1 MAEGDDSKRRPAAPA
16 PPARRPPERAE
27 ADPAGRTLLS
37 AVLRAGGG
45 ADGDR
50 PRDPV
55 GGPGATSYPSLI
67 ASTAGAL
74 DEPLREDAPRIHV
87 VVEAELAQGGM
98 GRILLA
104 RDPAI
109 GRVVAVKVMHAE
121 LAADP
126 EIRARFLA
134 EARITG
140 RLEHPNIVPVHALG
154 VLPDGT
160 AAFAM
165 KRVRGEA
172 VSAILARIRARDAE
186 ARREHTRLRLLGVF
200 QQVCQA
206 IHFAHA
212 NGILHRDIKPANIM
226 VGPFGEVF
234 VMDWGIAKVIG
245 APVAEPTRTA
255 EGDAPPSVV
264 RGPGSIA
271 GGTSVGA
278 VLGTPEYMSP
288 EQAMGRHDQLDAR
301 SDVYSLG
308 ATLYEMLVGRPPF
321 QGVTPMETIAWV
333 VAGPDPTFDDSVD
346 GTPIPADLKAICLR
360 AMARRKEDRYPS
372 ARELFLAVEA
382 FVTGAVERER
392 RAREAAE
399 QYRFARRLLDEHASL
414 TGTIAGRR
422 AAAAELRA
430 AIPPH
435 EPIERKARL
444 WAMEDDIVRL
454 EQERAR
460 TLNAALTHL
469 RHAVEL
475 QPDHAEARAALADY
489 YWDQLRQAEWQGRI
503 DDAWFYRQLVE
514 EHHGGR
520 LAAEL
525 EGSAALSLA
534 SVPAG
539 ARVVIH
545 AYAERDYR
553 LVPSTVAWEGAA
565 PCENIALRMGSY
577 LVTLELAGYR
587 PVRLPVLLRRGN
599 QERLVVP
606 LLPEEAIG
614 PDLVYVPAGGF
625 IAGGDPAALGA
636 LPKRWLHL
644 DGFLIGRTSI
654 TCGEYLDF
662 INDLAAADLQQAKRR
677 TPRTGREAGYYW
689 PCVGDRFEIPERDK
703 DGDVWRPDYPV
714 FGISFDDAQAYCRW
728 RAARDC
734 LPWRLPTELEWE
746 KAARGADGRLY
757 PWGNRFDATFCKMRF
772 SRPGRPQPEPV
783 GTFPIDESPY
793 GVRDMAG
800 TIRNWCNSFLL
811 PDERHLVV
819 KGGSWNLPAEGCR
832 AAGRHGHLPGVVFSS
847 IGFRIARTP

>member
-1 MAEGDDSKRRPAAPA
+1 MIPAVGGDDGRTVAT
-16 PPARRPPERAE
+16 RPP
-27 ADPAGRTLLS
+27 
-37 AVLRAGGG
+37 
-45 ADGDR
+45 
-50 PRDPV
+50 
-55 GGPGATSYPSLI
+55 TSHPSLI
-67 ASTAGAL
+67 ASTGGAL
-74 DEPLREDAPRIHV
+74 DEPLAANGPRVDV
-87 VVEAELAQGGM
+87 VVQSQLAEGGM

-104 RDPAI
+104 HDPTI
-109 GRVVAVKVMHAE
+109 GRVVAVKVMHTE
-121 LAADP
+121 LSRDP

-172 VSAILARIRARDAE
+172 LSTILARIKARDAE
-186 ARREHTRLRLLGVF
+186 ARREHGRLRLLGVF

-206 IHFAHA
+206 VHFAHA

-245 APVAEPTRTA
+245 APVPEPAEAGRSTET
-255 EGDAPPSVV
+255 PSIVP
-264 RGPGSIA
+264 GPGSIA

-278 VLGTPEYMSP
+278 ILGTPEYMAP

-301 SDVYSLG
+301 SDVYALG
-308 ATLYEMLVGRPPF
+308 ATLYEILVGRPAF

-333 VAGPDPTFDDSVD
+333 VAGPDPTFDESVD

-360 AMARRKEDRYPS
+360 AMARRKEDRYAS

-399 QYRFARRLLDEHASL
+399 QYRFARKLLDEHASL

-430 AIPPH
+430 TIPPH

-444 WAMEDDIVRL
+444 WAMEDDVVRL
-454 EQERAR
+454 DQERAR

-475 QPDHAEARAALADY
+475 QPDHTEARAALADY
-489 YWDQLRQAEWQGRI
+489 HWDQLRRAEWQDRI

-514 EHHGGR
+514 EYHDGR
-520 LAAEL
+520 LTAEL
-525 EGSAALSLA
+525 EGSAALSLT
-534 SVPAG
+534 SVPPG
-539 ARVVIH
+539 AQVLVRPFL
-545 AYAERDYR
+545 DQGYR
-553 LVPSTVAWEGAA
+553 LEAGETVWRGTT
-565 PCENIALRMGSY
+565 PCAGLPLRMGGY
-577 LVTLELAGYR
+577 LATLELPGFR
-587 PVRLPVLLRRGN
+587 TVRLPVLLGRGN
-599 QERLVVP
+599 HERLVVT

-614 PDLVYVPAGGF
+614 PGLVYVPAGGF
-625 IAGGDPAALGA
+625 ISGGDPAAAGA

-654 TCGEYLDF
+654 TCGEYLAF
-662 INDLAAADLQQAKRR
+662 INDLAAADLQQAKHR

-689 PCVGDRFEIPERDK
+689 PCVGDAFEIPERDK
-703 DGDVWRPDYPV
+703 DGDAWLPDYPV

-734 LPWRLPTELEWE
+734 LPWHLPTESEWE
-746 KAARGADGRLY
+746 KAARGTDGRLY

-783 GTFPIDESPY
+783 GTFPLDESPY

-800 TIRNWCNSFLL
+800 TIRNWCDSRLL

-819 KGGSWNLPAEGCR
+819 KGGSWSLPAEGCR
-832 AAGRHGHLPGVVFSS
+832 AAGRHGHLPGVVFTS
-847 IGFRIARTP
+847 IGFRIARSP

>member
-1 MAEGDDSKRRPAAPA
+1 MEP
-16 PPARRPPERAE
+16 
-27 ADPAGRTLLS
+27 DPAGRTLPS
-37 AVLRAGGG
+37 AVIPASGVSETD
-45 ADGDR
+45 DGRTVATR
-50 PRDPV
+50 PPT
-55 GGPGATSYPSLI
+55 AHPSLI

-74 DEPLREDAPRIHV
+74 DEPLSADGPRVDV
-87 VVEAELAQGGM
+87 VIQSQLAEGGM

-104 RDPAI
+104 HDPAI
-109 GRVVAVKVMHAE
+109 GRTVAVKVMHTE
-121 LAADP
+121 LARDP

-154 VLPDGT
+154 ALPDGT

-172 VSAILARIRARDAE
+172 VSTILARIKAGDAE
-186 ARREHTRLRLLGVF
+186 ARREHNRLRLLGVF

-245 APVAEPTRTA
+245 APVAEPAAVR
-255 EGDAPPSVV
+255 GDAPPSVA

-278 VLGTPEYMSP
+278 ILGTPEYMAP
-288 EQAMGRHDQLDAR
+288 EQAMGRHDQLDPR

-308 ATLYEMLVGRPPF
+308 ATLYEVLVGRPAF

-333 VAGPDPTFDDSVD
+333 VAGPDPTFDESVD
-346 GTPIPADLKAICLR
+346 GSPIPTDLKAICLR
-360 AMARRKEDRYPS
+360 AMARRKEARYES
-372 ARELFLAVEA
+372 ARQLFLAIEA
-382 FVTGAVERER
+382 FVSGTVERER
-392 RAREAAE
+392 RVREATE
-399 QYRFARRLLDEHASL
+399 QYDFARKLLDEHASL

-422 AAAAELRA
+422 AAVAELRA
-430 AIPPH
+430 TIAPH

-444 WAMEDDIVRL
+444 WAMEDDAVRL

-475 QPDHAEARAALADY
+475 QSDHVEARAALADY
-489 YWDQLRQAEWQGRI
+489 HWDQLRQAEWQGRV

-514 EHHGGR
+514 EYHGGR

-525 EGSAALSLA
+525 EGSAALSLV

-539 ARVVIH
+539 ARVVVR
-545 AYAERDYR
+545 AFAEHGYHEEA
-553 LVPSTVAWEGAA
+553 VEVVWQGTA
-565 PCENIALRMGSY
+565 PCEALPLRMGSY
-577 LVTLELAGYR
+577 LVTLELPGFR

-599 QERLVVP
+599 HERLTVA
-606 LLPEEAIG
+606 LLAEEALG
-614 PDLVYVPAGGF
+614 PDVVYIPPGGF
-625 IAGGDPAALGA
+625 IAGGDPAAAGA
-636 LPKRWLHL
+636 LPKRWVHV

-654 TCGEYLDF
+654 TCREYLAF
-662 INDLAAADLQQAKRR
+662 INDLAPVDLQQAKRR

-689 PCVGDRFEIPERDK
+689 PCVGDCFEIPERDK
-703 DGDVWRPDYPV
+703 DGDPWLPEYPV

-728 RAARDC
+728 RATRDC

-746 KAARGADGRLY
+746 KAARGTDGRLY
-757 PWGNRFDATFCKMRF
+757 PWGSRFDATFCKMRY
-772 SRPGRPQPEPV
+772 SRPGRPLPESV
-783 GTFPIDESPY
+783 GSFDIDESPY
-793 GVRDMAG
+793 GVRDLAG
-800 TIRNWCNSFLL
+800 TIRNWCDSRFL
-811 PDERHLVV
+811 PNERHFVV

-832 AAGRHGHLPGVVFSS
+832 AAGRYGHLPGTVITS
-847 IGFRIARTP
+847 IGFRVARSP

>member
-1 MAEGDDSKRRPAAPA
+1 MAEHDDRSRPNQ
-16 PPARRPPERAE
+16 RPPSPGREPGQAA
-27 ADPAGRTLLS
+27 ADPAGRTLPS
-37 AVLRAGGG
+37 AVIPAGPA
-45 ADGDR
+45 ADPADDTR
-50 PRDPV
+50 TV
-55 GGPGATSYPSLI
+55 ATHPPTSHPSLI

-74 DEPLREDAPRIHV
+74 DDPLPANGPRVDV
-87 VVEAELAQGGM
+87 VIQAQLAEGGM

-104 RDPAI
+104 HDPAI
-109 GRVVAVKVMHAE
+109 GRIGAVKVMHTE
-121 LAADP
+121 LARDP

-154 VLPDGT
+154 ALPDGT

-172 VSAILARIRARDAE
+172 ISTILAHIRSGDAE
-186 ARREHTRLRLLGVF
+186 ARREHNRLRLLGVF

-245 APVAEPTRTA
+245 APVAEPVGPAR
-255 EGDAPPSVV
+255 GDAPPSVAQ
-264 RGPGSIA
+264 RPSSIA

-278 VLGTPEYMSP
+278 ILGTPEYMAP

-308 ATLYEMLVGRPPF
+308 ATLYEILVGRPAF

-333 VAGPDPTFDDSVD
+333 VAGPDPTFDESAD

-360 AMARRKEDRYPS
+360 AMARRKEDRYES
-372 ARELFLAVEA
+372 ARQLFLAVEA
-382 FVTGAVERER
+382 FVSGAVERER
-392 RAREAAE
+392 RSREAAE
-399 QYRFARRLLDEHASL
+399 QYGFARKLLDEHASL
-414 TGTIAGRR
+414 SGTIAGRR

-430 AIPPH
+430 TIPPH
-435 EPIERKARL
+435 DPIERKARL
-444 WAMEDDIVRL
+444 WAMEDDVVRL

-460 TLNAALTHL
+460 TLNDALTHL

-475 QPDHAEARAALADY
+475 QSDHAEARATLADY
-489 YWDQLRQAEWQGRI
+489 YWEQLRQAEWQGRI
-503 DDAWFYRQLVE
+503 DDAWINRQLVTE
-514 EHHGGR
+514 YHGGR

-525 EGSAALSLA
+525 EGMAALSLL

-539 ARVVIH
+539 ARVTVH
-545 AYAERDYR
+545 AYTERNYRAEAEH
-553 LVPSTVAWEGAA
+553 VVWEGTT
-565 PCENIALRMGSY
+565 PCDRLPLRMGSY
-577 LVTLELAGYR
+577 FVSLGLAGFR
-587 PVRLPVLLRRGN
+587 QARLPVLLQRGN
-599 QERLVVP
+599 HERLAVT

-614 PDLVYVPAGGF
+614 AEMVYVPAGGF
-625 IAGGDPAALGA
+625 ISGGDPAAAGS

-644 DGFLIGRTSI
+644 DGFLIGRTSV
-654 TCGEYLDF
+654 TCGQYLDF
-662 INDLAAADLQQAKRR
+662 INDLADIDLQQAKRR

-689 PCVGDRFEIPERDK
+689 PCVGDCFEIPESDK
-703 DGDVWRPDYPV
+703 DGDAWLPDYPV

-728 RAARDC
+728 RANRDC
-734 LPWRLPTELEWE
+734 LPWRLPTEFEWE
-746 KAARGADGRLY
+746 KAARGADGRFY
-757 PWGNRFDATFCKMRF
+757 PWGNRFDATFCKMRY

-783 GTFPIDESPY
+783 GTFAIDESPY

-800 TIRNWCNSFLL
+800 TIRNWCDSRFL
-811 PDERHLVV
+811 PNERHFLV

-832 AAGRHGHLPGVVFSS
+832 AAGRYGHLPGTVITS
-847 IGFRIARTP
+847 IGFRIARSP